1 MHIGAAI
8 RQVRETFKLKIE
20 MVAADAGFDA
30 GNLSRIETGRQN
42 PSIPR
47 LEAIARA
54 MDVTV
59 ADLYALVERPRWWV
73 PKGQMLQEDSPGY
86 ATDWTRLQRHFQNL
100 DQRNRKLALEM
111 IEALARSQWE
121 AEVAQEAAIRVERKE
136 SIR

>member
-8 RQVRETFKLKIE
+8 RQVRETFRLKIE

-42 PSIPR
+42 PSVPR

-59 ADLYALVERPRWWV
+59 ADLYSLVERPRWWV
-73 PKGQMLQEDSPGY
+73 PKGKVLQEHPVGY
-86 ATDWTRLQRHFQNL
+86 AGDWARLQRHFQHL
-100 DQRNRKLALEM
+100 DERHRRLALEM
-111 IEALARSQWE
+111 IEALERSQWE
-121 AEVAQEAAIRVERKE
+121 EEVARQTLQPMKSSSVE
-136 SIR
+136 